1 MAKCEWRWNVARGVC
16 ICACGLIAF
25 ETALAESSMDAQHEV
40 SSLPAVIV
48 TGMRASLANA
58 QEIKREKIEIVD
70 SIVAEDIGK
79 LPDQNVTDA
88 LSRIAGVQILRD
100 RGEGAGI
107 AIRGLTQVE
116 TLMNGRE
123 IFTAGTTRTV
133 DFADLPSV
141 MLSGIDV
148 YKTSS
153 AKLLEGGIGGTV
165 DLRTPRPFDFKA
177 SKVSGSVRAMHDDLV
192 KKTEPQYAL
201 LASSRWQTENWGD
214 VGLLLGAAWQKRA
227 WREDQLSMGNP
238 QARTD
243 IIPGQTVIAANGI
256 SSSTSMGSRERSA
269 FDAVL
274 QWRPNDTLELYAEG
288 NYSRFKTKQD
298 TYQINI
304 GSSATFV
311 PGSPV
316 LVPGSNILQSI
327 TWTNAPISILSFAR
341 DTVDENRQVAV
352 GGTWKEKDTTLKA
365 DLSRTKSYSN
375 LFFAGTILSG
385 TAANFTQNTGGGT
398 PSGSVS
404 GTNLQDP
411 ANFNYTGLMYRVR
424 PYEGDLTALRL
435 DGEQIIG
442 GSFIDALSAGI
453 RLARRNGGNGKGLI
467 FGDVTLPAPIAAGGM
482 PGYTT
487 GWPGGNYFFGDGFV
501 VSDPGWARNPGGMY
515 SDFGVMTPLP
525 DAGNPLGIWHI
536 KEDTQAA
543 YAMADFHGADVQL
556 DGNAGLRI
564 VHTGG
569 HVTGNQTAPGG
580 SGTVPI
586 QVDSSYTDFLPSF
599 NLRHAISEQTQ
610 LRAAWSKTITRQNL
624 DQLSPSLILNRN
636 SVNPALNQGSAGNPN
651 LKPIRANNLDI
662 ALENYFAPI
671 GSVTLTG
678 FYKGVDGFVVNTSA
692 PEMHNGEIYQISR
705 PQNANPADIK
715 GAELGY
721 QQFYDALPGYG
732 LRATYTYVDSSTP
745 NAALHG
751 SIPLPNLSRNSYNLI
766 GMYELNDLSVRIAYN
781 WRSTFLSGVNS
792 YAGVGALPVYTKSY
806 GWLDASL
813 SYRIDKKITLVLEG
827 NNLLRTVRR
836 SYLVDESRPYSVIVN
851 DRQFAVGLLFSL

>member
-1 MAKCEWRWNVARGVC
+1 VC
-16 ICACGLIAF
+16 SFVSSDL
-25 ETALAESSMDAQHEV
+25 ALADAPVGTKPELREV
-40 SSLPAVIV
+40 PLLSPVVV

-70 SIVAEDIGK
+70 SVSAEDIGK

-100 RGEGAGI
+100 RGEGAGV
-107 AIRGLTQVE
+107 AIRGLIQME
-116 TLMNGRE
+116 TLINGRE
-123 IFTAGTTRTV
+123 MFTAGTTRTV

-141 MLSGIDV
+141 MFAGIDV

-153 AKLLEGGIGGTV
+153 ARQLEGGIGGTI
-165 DLRTPRPFDFKA
+165 DLRTPRPFDFKT
-177 SKVSGSVRAMHDDLV
+177 SKVSGSVRAVHDDLV
-192 KKTEPQYAL
+192 KKTEPQYAA
-201 LASSRWQTENWGD
+201 LASNRWQTENWGE

-256 SSSTSMGSRERSA
+256 SSSTSKGQRERSA
-269 FDAVL
+269 FDLAL
-274 QWRPNDTLELYAEG
+274 QWRPSDALELYAEG
-288 NYSRFKTKQD
+288 NYARFKTRQD

-316 LVPGSNILQSI
+316 LVPGSNNLQSI
-327 TWTNAPISILSFAR
+327 TWTNAPISILGFAR
-341 DTVDENRQVAV
+341 DTVDENRQVAI
-352 GGTWKEKDTTLKA
+352 GGVWKEKDTTLKA

-385 TAANFTQNTGGGT
+385 TAASFTQGTGGGT

-424 PYEGDLTALRL
+424 PYEGDLTALRF
-435 DGEQIIG
+435 DGEQIVG
-442 GSFIDALSAGI
+442 GSFIDALSAGV

-467 FGDVTLPAPIAAGGM
+467 FGDVTLATPIGAGSM
-482 PGYTT
+482 PGYTI

-501 VSDPGWARNPGGMY
+501 VGNPDAGRNPGDLYAG
-515 SDFGVMTPLP
+515 FGVATPLP
-525 DAGNPLGIWHI
+525 DAGNPLGVWHI
-536 KEDTQAA
+536 REDTQAA
-543 YAMADFHGADVQL
+543 YAMADFHGPDVMF
-556 DGNAGLRI
+556 DGNAGLRV

-569 HVTGNQTAPGG
+569 QVTGNQTAPGG
-580 SGTVPI
+580 VGTVPI
-586 QVDSSYTDFLPSF
+586 QVDSSYTDFLPSL
-599 NLRHAISEQTQ
+599 NLRHAVNEQTQ

-624 DQLSPSLILNRN
+624 DQLSPSLTLNRN
-636 SVNPALNQGSAGNPN
+636 GVNPALNQGSAGNPD
-651 LKPIRANNLDI
+651 LKPTRANNLDI
-662 ALENYFAPI
+662 ALENYFAPT
-671 GSVTLTG
+671 GSVSLTG
-678 FYKGVDGFVVNTSA
+678 FYKRVDGFVVNSSA
-692 PEMHNGEIYQISR
+692 PERHNGEIYQISR
-705 PQNANPADIK
+705 PQNINPADIK

-721 QQFYDALPGYG
+721 QQFYDVLPGYG

-745 NAALHG
+745 NAALRG

-766 GMYELNDLSVRIAYN
+766 GMYELNELSVRLAYN
-781 WRSTFLSGVNS
+781 WRSTFLSGVNN
-792 YAGVGALPVYTKSY
+792 YAGVGSLPVYTKAY

-813 SYRIDKKITLVLEG
+813 SYRLGKGITLVLEG

-836 SYLVDESRPYSVIVN
+836 SYLVEESRPYSVIVN